1 MSKSIRPITLLSFAL
16 LAVTAM
22 YASDMTKA
30 YDMPDASKIVKDDL
44 IPKATKFTMPK
55 NCKLDDLESIA
66 RGKYMFHGLNSK
78 NDKKENL
85 PKGMK
90 LPKEGEVKPYGNCVA
105 CHNIEN
111 AIGGGTVGPSLTDYR
126 KNFIDTKARD
136 AQFVY
141 QKIADPR
148 VDNPSTSMTVNL
160 TTKLFDESEVC
171 DITAYV
177 LQVKKEK
184 STKKETT
191 KK

>member
-1 MSKSIRPITLLSFAL
+1 MKRRVSLFAFLSIVL
-16 LAVTAM
+16 LATSMA
-22 YASDMTKA
+22 YSIDLTKA
-30 YDMPDASKIVKDDL
+30 YDMPDASKILEDDL
-44 IPKATKFTMPK
+44 IPGPTKFTMPK
-55 NCKLDDLESIA
+55 ECNLDDPERIA
-66 RGKYMFHGLNSK
+66 RGEYMFHALNSA

-90 LPKEGEVKPYGNCVA
+90 APKDGEVKPYGNCVA

-111 AIGGGTVGPSLTDYR
+111 AIGGGTVGPPLTNY
-126 KNFIDTKARD
+126 KSNFIETKVRD

-148 VDNPSTSMTVNL
+148 VDMPTTAMTVNL

-184 STKKETT
+184 SK
-191 KK
+191 

>member
-1 MSKSIRPITLLSFAL
+1 MNKSIRPFAFLSFAL
-16 LAVTAM
+16 LAVTAV
-22 YASDMTKA
+22 YATDMKKA
-30 YDMPDASKIVKDDL
+30 YEMPDASQIVKDDL
-44 IPKATKFTMPK
+44 IPKPAKFTMPK
-55 NCKLDDLESIA
+55 DCKLNDLESIT
-66 RGKYMFHGLNSK
+66 RGEYMFHNLNSK

-90 LPKEGEVKPYGNCVA
+90 IPKEGEVKPYGNCVA

-111 AIGGGTVGPSLTDYR
+111 AIGGGTVGPPLTNYK

-148 VDNPSTSMTVNL
+148 IDMKSTAMTVNL
-160 TTKLFDESEVC
+160 TSKLFDESEVC

-184 STKKETT
+184 PTK
-191 KK
+191 